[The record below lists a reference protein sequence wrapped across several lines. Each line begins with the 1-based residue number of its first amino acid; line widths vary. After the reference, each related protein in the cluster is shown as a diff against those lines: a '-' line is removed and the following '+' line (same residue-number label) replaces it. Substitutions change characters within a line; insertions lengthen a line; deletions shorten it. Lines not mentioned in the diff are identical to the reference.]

1 MELSVNKTSIYYK
14 RISCLSLKGN
24 DGIDFIN
31 RISTNDFSYF
41 TENSFKWTFFTSE
54 KGKIIDLVLVLFF
67 EKELILIGSFENRN
81 VLKNHLDKYLFT
93 EDVLISECNNFRYYG
108 ILFGD
113 INSEILI
120 EKYDFANNLFLY
132 KNICL
137 FKNDFDDNS
146 KIILFNDSSALK
158 SVATELDIYD
168 EMSYDMYRI
177 NKFIPEQGKEITNK
191 VNPLECNLEKYVSF
205 NKGCYIGQ
213 EVIAR
218 LESQNKKTFTL
229 IRFKFETNYD
239 IDNFLFIDKNTT
251 DEECCIITTKVKK
264 NEVHYCL
271 GFIRSKY
278 LENTGKHF
286 TKDIN
291 NNQIFIN
298 LF

>member
-14 RISCLSLKGN
+14 KISCLSIKGT

-31 RISTNDFSYF
+31 RISTNNFSNF
-41 TENSFKWTFFTSE
+41 TENSFKWTFFTNE

-67 EKELILIGSFENRN
+67 EKELILIGSYEYRD
-81 VLKNHLDKYLFT
+81 VLKNHLEKYLFT
-93 EDVLISECNNFRYYG
+93 EDVLISECNNFQYYG
-108 ILFGD
+108 ILFDD
-113 INSEILI
+113 INSDTLN
-120 EKYDFANNLFLY
+120 EKYVSGNNLFLY

-137 FKNDFDDNS
+137 VNNDFDENS
-146 KIILFNDSSALK
+146 KIILFNNSSALK
-158 SVATELDIYD
+158 SIVTELDVYD
-168 EMSYDMYRI
+168 EMEYDLYRI

-218 LESQNKKTFTL
+218 LESQNKKTFTI
-229 IRFKFETNYD
+229 IRFKSEANYE
-239 IDNFLFIDKNTT
+239 IDNFLFIEKNGTE
-251 DEECCIITTKVKK
+251 EECGIITTKVKK

-291 NNQIFIN
+291 NKQIFIN